1 MKIKN
6 IYESIINRPDLWN
19 YYNHDINA
27 PVITDTDDCYRFIT
41 DYIIYSEKSKT
52 VLIEALQN
60 IKKRSPQRLSHIV
73 STFFF
78 GLWLFHHK
86 RNKFLYNRIINEL
99 INLSCFQNDY
109 DDIVRQFTFVWFMA
123 TLFHD
128 LGYPAEE
135 EGKPLPN
142 IDVPYVGSVPDF
154 YRYVYQNY
162 YNYRRNSEHGIY
174 AGLIFD
180 RDICEIRRF
189 QECSDSDLGWKEELE
204 ELYHYVAWIIMSHNI
219 WLKRDNDN
227 NIDEYR
233 SYNLDLLI
241 LSSTKT
247 SDNRYMDYKIVFD
260 EYPLFSFFCIIDT
273 IEPLKTSSC
282 LSEIDI
288 ELQKGKIIVKS
299 NDSEYRK
306 KVLGL
311 NEWLVPA
318 IKKENEITIYL
329 NLNDRCKKDK
339 KK

>member
-6 IYESIINRPDLWN
+6 IYESIIDRTDLWN
-19 YYNHDINA
+19 YYNKDIIA
-27 PVITDTDDCYRFIT
+27 PIITDTDDCYRFIT
-41 DYIIYSEKSKT
+41 EYINYSEKSKT
-52 VLIEALQN
+52 VLVGALR
-60 IKKRSPQRLSHIV
+60 IIRERSPQRLSHIV

-78 GLWLFHHK
+78 GLWFFHHK
-86 RNKFLYNRIINEL
+86 RSKFIHNHIIKEL
-99 INLSCFQNDY
+99 KKLSCFQNDY
-109 DDIVRQFTFVWFMA
+109 DNIVKQFTFVWFMA

-135 EGKPLPN
+135 EGKPLP
-142 IDVPYVGSVPDF
+142 DVSDIPYVGSVPEF

-162 YNYRRNSEHGIY
+162 YNYRKNREHGIY

-189 QECSDSDLGWKEELE
+189 QEYSDSDLGWKNVLE

-219 WLKRDNDN
+219 WLKRDTDND
-227 NIDEYR
+227 IDEYR
-233 SYNLDLLI
+233 SNNLDQLI
-241 LSSTKT
+241 LSSTVT
-247 SDNRYMDYKIVFD
+247 SYNRYVDYRIAFD

-288 ELQKGKIIVKS
+288 DLKNSMIIIKS
-299 NDSEYRK
+299 NDSGYCN

-311 NEWLVPA
+311 NEWLMPT
-318 IKKENEITIYL
+318 IKHDDEITLYL
-329 NLNDRCKKDK
+329 D
-339 KK
+339 

>member
-6 IYESIINRPDLWN
+6 IYDSIIERTNLWN
-19 YYNHDINA
+19 YYNKDIIA

-41 DYIIYSEKSKT
+41 QYINYSEKSKT
-52 VLIEALQN
+52 VLVGALRI
-60 IKKRSPQRLSHIV
+60 IKERSPQRLSHIV

-78 GLWLFHHK
+78 GLWFFHHK
-86 RNKFLYNRIINEL
+86 RTKYIHNHIVEEL
-99 INLSCFQNDY
+99 KSLRCFQNDY
-109 DDIVRQFTFVWFMA
+109 DDIVKQFTFVWFMA

-135 EGKPLPN
+135 KANGTSLPRN
-142 IDVPYVGSVPDF
+142 DVPFVGSVPDY
-154 YRYVYQNY
+154 YRHIYKNY
-162 YNYRRNSEHGIY
+162 YNYRKNSEHGIY

-189 QECSDSDLGWKEELE
+189 QEYSDSDLGWKKELE

-219 WLKRDNDN
+219 WLKRDNN
-227 NIDEYR
+227 NDIDEYKR
-233 SYNLDLLI
+233 NHLDPLI
-241 LSSTKT
+241 LSSSRT
-247 SDNRYMDYKIVFD
+247 SDNRYVDYRVVFD

-288 ELQKGKIIVKS
+288 DLQKGRIIVKS
-299 NDSEYRK
+299 NDSGYCE

-311 NEWLVPA
+311 NEWLVPT
-318 IKKENEITIYL
+318 IKNEDEITLYL
-329 NLNDRCKKDK
+329 D
-339 KK
+339 